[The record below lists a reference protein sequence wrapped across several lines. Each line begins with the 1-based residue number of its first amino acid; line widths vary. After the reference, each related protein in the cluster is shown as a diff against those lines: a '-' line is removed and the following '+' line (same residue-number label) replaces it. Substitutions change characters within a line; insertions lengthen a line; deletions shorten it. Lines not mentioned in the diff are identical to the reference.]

1 MPGGLWRAPG
11 KQSCRFRCT
20 AKLPVL
26 RRPTLQVHARAAALL
41 LHPHRF
47 IPTPL
52 ACESNQL
59 LQEKIMQGSF
69 DGERFTFSL
78 FLVLCNRLTTM
89 SLAVLMLLVRAAAAG
104 APAAHGTAAHAMA
117 AWHSS

>member
-1 MPGGLWRAPG
+1 
-11 KQSCRFRCT
+11 
-20 AKLPVL
+20 
-26 RRPTLQVHARAAALL
+26 
-41 LHPHRF
+41 
-47 IPTPL
+47 
-52 ACESNQL
+52 
-59 LQEKIMQGSF
+59 MQGSF